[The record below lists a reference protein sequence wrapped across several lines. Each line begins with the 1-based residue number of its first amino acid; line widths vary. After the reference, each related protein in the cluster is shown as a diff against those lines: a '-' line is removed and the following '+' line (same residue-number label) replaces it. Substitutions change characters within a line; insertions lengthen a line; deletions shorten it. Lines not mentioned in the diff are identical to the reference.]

1 MFKFDFED
9 LDRDDADDIFRT
21 ARGIIF
27 GALVG
32 IAFYLFIVFV
42 FSF

>member
-9 LDRDDADDIFRT
+9 LDRDDANDVFRT
-21 ARGIIF
+21 ARGIVF
-27 GALVG
+27 GTLFAA
-32 IAFYLFIVFV
+32 AFYLAIVFV